1 MESAGVNAGRG
12 MAFVFC
18 SVLRESWRARA
29 GVGPNTGGGFFV
41 GDPSLCAS
49 GTGRW
54 ALGTKAGAGR
64 VLRAGVEGTG
74 IGAGVGANTGTI
86 CGLLGEL
93 SVWLSGI
100 WDGK

>member
-1 MESAGVNAGRG
+1 M
-12 MAFVFC
+12 FC
-18 SVLRESWRARA
+18 SVPRESWRARA
-29 GVGPNTGGGFFV
+29 GVRPNTGGGFFV

-54 ALGTKAGAGR
+54 ALGTKLGVAR
-64 VLRAGVEGTG
+64 VLIAGVEGIV
-74 IGAGVGANTGTI
+74 IGAGVGANTGTV

-93 SVWLSGI
+93 SVGLVGI